1 MVAFLLQF
9 RLLQKTWSARWSDG
23 NQKSLWAAEKK
34 VLFVALQ
41 LYLAGALVPVV
52 VNLWNSSENDVM
64 MATASF
70 TSYPPPRSLWGGLK
84 SYAGLVLDGFL
95 LPQILLNMFW
105 NTKRRSL
112 SCSFYIGNTFV
123 RLLPHAYDLYRAH
136 NYARHYDGS
145 YIYASHG
152 ADFYSS
158 TWDVVIPL
166 GGLLFALIIYLQQK
180 FGGRCIFPRRLRELK
195 GYEEVP
201 VSVSSDA

>member
-9 RLLQKTWSARWSDG
+9 HLLQKTWSARWSDG

-34 VLFVALQ
+34 VLFVALP

-64 MATASF
+64 MDTASF
-70 TSYPPPRSLWGGLK
+70 TSYPPRSLWGGLK

-136 NYARHYDGS
+136 NYARHYDGP

-195 GYEEVP
+195 GYEKVP